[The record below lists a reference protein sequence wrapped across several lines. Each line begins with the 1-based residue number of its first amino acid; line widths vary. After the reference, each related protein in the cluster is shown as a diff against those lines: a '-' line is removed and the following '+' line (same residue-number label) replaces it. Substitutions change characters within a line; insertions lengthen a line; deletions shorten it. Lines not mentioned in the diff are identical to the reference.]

1 MSAPTIQRPA
11 DTDNL
16 ADRGEL
22 TRTGLLARFVV
33 RRDRVRLIIWVAVLV
48 MLPVATAS
56 AYESLYPDPAT
67 RAGLDAQFGATKALG
82 MVTGPAENLDTAGGF
97 VAWRLSATLATIIA
111 LMAIF
116 HVVRHT
122 RTEEETGRAELTYPT
137 AIGRYA
143 PLASAV
149 ITSAIV
155 SLVIGALIAVTLIG
169 PTADTAG
176 SLAFGLATAGSGIVF
191 ACLAALTAQLAAST
205 RAALGLACAVLGISF
220 ILRGISDSSDIAWPK
235 WLSPIGWAQLVE
247 PYGAQRWWV
256 IALQLGVAA
265 VLLVAAIAMRNRRD
279 VGSGRIV
286 PAPGPADANPR
297 LRSLG
302 ALAARLHRPSL
313 IGWGVGVLVAGLL
326 FGSLVNAVSNI
337 AGTSPEIV
345 AVLEQLG
352 GAKGITA
359 AFIGMTTQM
368 VAMIVGL
375 YVVSA
380 ILTLRTDE
388 TSGRAE
394 LLLGT
399 PASRMSWFASHL
411 GFALVGSLILLVIFG
426 GGLTLSALVA
436 GTELSGGVV
445 LGSAL
450 VQLPAVLIL
459 AGVVAIV
466 VGWIPSASGLA
477 WAAGGLA
484 LAIGL
489 FGPMLDLPTAVL
501 RLSPYYSVPKV
512 TESGTDWSPILIQ
525 LAIAAVLL
533 AVAAVGMRRRD
544 IPT

>member
-1 MSAPTIQRPA
+1 MSAPTTERSAATSHSPGG
-11 DTDNL
+11 
-16 ADRGEL
+16 GEL

-33 RRDRVRLIIWVAVLV
+33 RRDRIRLLIWIAVLV

-56 AYESLYPDPAT
+56 AYESLYPTPAE

-82 MVTGPAENLDTAGGF
+82 MVTGPAENLGTAGGF
-97 VAWRLSATLATIIA
+97 VAWRLSATLAAIIG

-122 RTEEETGRAELTYPT
+122 RTEEETGHAELTYPT

-149 ITSAIV
+149 LTSAIA
-155 SLVIGALIAVTLIG
+155 SLVIGILIATTLIG
-169 PTADTAG
+169 PTGDTAG
-176 SLAFGLATAGSGIVF
+176 SIAFGLTTAAAGIFF

-205 RAALGLACAVLGISF
+205 RAALGLACAVLGVSF

-247 PYGAQRWWV
+247 PYGDRRWWV
-256 IALQLGVAA
+256 IALQIVAA
-265 VLLVAAIAMRNRRD
+265 LALLGAAVAMRNRRD
-279 VGSGRIV
+279 VGSGRIE
-286 PAPGPADANPR
+286 PSPGPADAGPR
-297 LRSLG
+297 LRSMW

-313 IGWGVGVLVAGLL
+313 IGWGVGVLIAGLL

-345 AVLEQLG
+345 VILEQLG

-359 AFIGMTTQM
+359 AFIGMTTQL

-375 YVVSA
+375 YVVST

-399 PASRMSWFASHL
+399 PATRMSWFASHL
-411 GFALVGSLILLVIFG
+411 GFAVAGSLILLLIFG
-426 GGLTLSALVA
+426 GGLTLSSLIA

-459 AGVVAIV
+459 AGVVAVV
-466 VGWIPSASGLA
+466 VGWIPSASGLG

-489 FGPMLDLPTAVL
+489 FGPVLDLPTAVL

-512 TESGTDWSPILIQ
+512 TESGTDWAPIVIQ
-525 LAIAAVLL
+525 LAIAAALL
-533 AVAAVGMRRRD
+533 VIAAVGMRRRN